1 MGRDVVAFAVA
12 VFVYAYEGLVTLHGV
27 MSYDYLNMGLVIYI
41 FISSLVILANYQFLT
56 RHVYLYAINLI
67 LILLNLLIMT

>member
-1 MGRDVVAFAVA
+1 M
-12 VFVYAYEGLVTLHGV
+12 TLHGV